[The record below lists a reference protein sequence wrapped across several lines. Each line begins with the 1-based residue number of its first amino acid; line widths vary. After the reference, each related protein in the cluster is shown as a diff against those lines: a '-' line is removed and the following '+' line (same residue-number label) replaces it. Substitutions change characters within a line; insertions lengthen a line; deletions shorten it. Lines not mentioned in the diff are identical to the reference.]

1 MMQQHMHGLYYLHIS
16 NLSLILNLSVST
28 YVKVGGKPM
37 QGRFTYKFN
46 NYIIGDII
54 SVNSE
59 LNPYA

>member
-1 MMQQHMHGLYYLHIS
+1 MHGLY
-16 NLSLILNLSVST
+16 LSLLLNLSVSK